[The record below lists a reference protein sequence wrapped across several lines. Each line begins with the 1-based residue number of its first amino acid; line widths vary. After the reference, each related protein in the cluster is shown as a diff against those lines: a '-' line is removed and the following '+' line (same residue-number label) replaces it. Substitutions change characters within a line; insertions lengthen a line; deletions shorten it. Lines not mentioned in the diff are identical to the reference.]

1 VTTHSV
7 DAQSTGSTG
16 VTLNESVAV
25 EAPANNAVIEL
36 IGVTKR
42 FPGVVANHNVNLI
55 VRKGEVH
62 AIVGENGSGKST
74 LMKALYG
81 MYQPEEGTIK
91 VNGTAVSFKS
101 PKDAI
106 AAGIGMV
113 HQHFM
118 LADNFTVWENVILGS
133 ESGHAGLLNVPAAK
147 SRIREIGASYG
158 TPLDPDRLAGDLSVS
173 DRQMVEITK
182 VLYRGARI
190 LILDE
195 PTSALVP
202 QEVEDLFENVRDL
215 TKGGVTVLF
224 ISHKLDEVLA
234 IANRISVLR
243 GGEIVT
249 TVEAGSVDAR
259 QLAELMVGSELPSPE
274 SGVSTVQSAV
284 VLSVKGL
291 GIKAG
296 GSSTSAQWVAQEMA
310 FDVHRGEIVG
320 IAGVK
325 GNGQED
331 LIDALM
337 GLTPLAEGSIA
348 FEGVDITS
356 LSTRQRREMGMAY
369 IPEERHR
376 EGLLLS
382 SSLWENELLGHQ
394 TEPVHRRGFRGW
406 FLNRST
412 ARKRTEEIVKR
423 YDVRTPNID
432 VAVAALSG
440 GNQQK
445 FIIGREMAAGPKLLI
460 AAHPT
465 LGIDV
470 GAQGAVW
477 SELRHAR
484 KNGLAVVLVS
494 ADLDELIGLSDRL
507 IVVYSG
513 RIVATLDPSNV
524 TPRELGSF
532 MTGAHEAKSTV
543 PIGSA
548 LVDTAP
554 ALTAPVTSAP
564 VDIAP
569 SAVTRNSL
577 RSVFY
582 PDSQH
587 HRGNYTK
594 ITAQLLARTRTIDKS
609 AGVPDL
615 ADRSGLGPTEGSQS
629 EVGWGAGSTPG
640 VVR

>member
-1 VTTHSV
+1 MTTDSV
-7 DAQSTGSTG
+7 DPHATTND
-16 VTLNESVAV
+16 LVAV
-25 EAPANNAVIEL
+25 EVSAVNSAVIEL

-42 FPGVVANHNVNLI
+42 FPGVIANHNVNLI

-91 VNGTAVSFKS
+91 VNGTIVSFKS

-133 ESGHAGLLNVPAAK
+133 EPGHAGLINVPAAK
-147 SRIREIGASYG
+147 SRIGEIGSSYG

-202 QEVEDLFENVRDL
+202 QEVEDLFDNIRDL
-215 TKGGVTVLF
+215 TKSGVTVLF

-243 GGEIVT
+243 GGELVT
-249 TVEAGSVDAR
+249 TVDAGSVDAR

-291 GIKAG
+291 GMKAG
-296 GSSTSAQWVAQEMA
+296 GSTTSEQWVAREMT

-331 LIDALM
+331 LIDALI
-337 GLTPLAEGSIA
+337 GLTPLTEGSIA
-348 FEGVDITS
+348 FEGVNITA
-356 LSTRQRREMGMAY
+356 LSTRQRREIGIAY

-406 FLNRST
+406 FINRSA
-412 ARKRTEEIVKR
+412 ARKRTKEVVKR

-432 VAVAALSG
+432 VAAVALSG

-513 RIVATLDPSNV
+513 RIVATLDPRNV
-524 TPRELGSF
+524 TPRDLGSF
-532 MTGAHEAKSTV
+532 MTGAHEAKT
-543 PIGSA
+543 
-548 LVDTAP
+548 
-554 ALTAPVTSAP
+554 TAPVDNDPVDNAP
-564 VDIAP
+564 VDK
-569 SAVTRNSL
+569 N
-577 RSVFY
+577 
-582 PDSQH
+582 
-587 HRGNYTK
+587 
-594 ITAQLLARTRTIDKS
+594 

-615 ADRSGLGPTEGSQS
+615 ADGSGLGPRKESQS
-629 EVGWGAGSTPG
+629 EVGWGAVGTPG